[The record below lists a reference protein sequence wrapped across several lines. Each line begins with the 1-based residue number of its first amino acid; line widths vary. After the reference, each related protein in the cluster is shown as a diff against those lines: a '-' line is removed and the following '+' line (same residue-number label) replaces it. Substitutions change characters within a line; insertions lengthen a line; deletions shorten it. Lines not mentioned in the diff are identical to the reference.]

1 MTGSEHVTQA
11 NATCMVPD
19 KDTGSTGVGSL
30 IFSACVCVCVFAC
43 LFVSCVCEHVS
54 ACSPGAGKAGEP
66 VALA

>member
-30 IFSACVCVCVFAC
+30 IFSACVCVCLRVC
-43 LFVSCVCEHVS
+43 LFL
-54 ACSPGAGKAGEP
+54 ACASTSVRVPQAPAKPASQ
-66 VALA
+66 LH